1 MKIKMNE
8 FDYIDKYFRPLT
20 NKFALNLKNDAAIFN
35 QKSSFDLII
44 STDSLVEGIHFFGNE
59 DPADIAKK
67 SLRVNLSDMAAMGA
81 KPIFYNLSLSVPK
94 IKASQ
99 FIPKFVKGLQDDQE
113 MFDIKLI
120 GGDLTSSLKHINI
133 TITIFGKSSK
143 GKSIPR
149 DGAKI
154 GDCLY
159 VSGILGLS
167 KIGLDNYNS
176 NFKELQEA
184 KRKYLLP
191 QPRVDLGISLKNIAN
206 SMIDISDG
214 LVQDATHLAKNSELT
229 VELNLSKIPLPNIN
243 KIDKKLILDSAL
255 YGGDDYELLFSC
267 NPFYENLLKKL
278 SSKMNLKL
286 TKIGIFKKFNKE
298 FLKFK
303 NNNSKPKNSYLH
315 F

>member
-20 NKFALNLKNDAAIFN
+20 NKFAFNLKNDAAIFN

-44 STDSLVEGIHFFGNE
+44 STDTLCEGIHFFGNE
-59 DPADIAKK
+59 DPVDIAKK

-81 KPIFYNLSLSVPK
+81 KPIFYNLSLSIPK

-99 FIPKFVKGLQDDQE
+99 FIPKFATGLRDDQKI
-113 MFDIKLI
+113 FGIKLI

-133 TITIFGKSSK
+133 TITIFGETSK
-143 GKSIPR
+143 GKSITR

-154 GDCLY
+154 GDNLY
-159 VSGILGLS
+159 VSGTLGLS
-167 KIGLDNYNS
+167 KIGLDNFNS
-176 NFKELQEA
+176 NLKEFQES
-184 KRKYLLP
+184 KRKYLIP

-214 LVQDATHLAKNSELT
+214 LIQDAIHLAKNSKLT
-229 VELNLSKIPLPNIN
+229 LELNLCKIPLPNI
-243 KIDKKLILDSAL
+243 KKLDKKLILDSAL

-267 NPFYENLLKKL
+267 NTSHESFLKELSKKL
-278 SSKMNLKL
+278 NLKL
-286 TKIGIFKKFNKE
+286 TKIGVFKEFEKE

-303 NNNSKPKNSYLH
+303 NNMSKPKNSYLH

>member
-1 MKIKMNE
+1 MNE
-8 FDYIDKYFRPLT
+8 FDYIEKYFRPLT
-20 NKFALNLKNDAAIFN
+20 NKFGLNLKNDAAIFN

-44 STDSLVEGIHFFGNE
+44 STDTLAEGIHFFGNE
-59 DPADIAKK
+59 DPVDLAKK

-81 KPIFYNLSLSVPK
+81 KPIFYNLALSIPK

-99 FIPKFVKGLQDDQE
+99 FIPKFAKGLQEDQE
-113 MFDIKLI
+113 IFDIKLI

-133 TITIFGKSSK
+133 TITIFGKTSN
-143 GKSIPR
+143 GKSISR

-154 GDCLY
+154 GECLY

-167 KIGLDNYNS
+167 KIGLDNFNS
-176 NFKELQEA
+176 NLKKFKEA

-191 QPRVDLGISLKNIAN
+191 EPRVNLGISLKNIAT

-214 LVQDATHLAKNSELT
+214 LVQDATHLAKNSNLT
-229 VELNLSKIPLPNIN
+229 LELNLSKIPLPNIKQIN
-243 KIDKKLILDSAL
+243 KELILNSAL

-267 NPFYENLLKKL
+267 NSSYERLLEQL
-278 SSKMNLKL
+278 STKFNLKL
-286 TKIGIFKKFNKE
+286 TKIGIFKE
-298 FLKFK
+298 FKKNFLEFK
-303 NNNSKPKNSYLH
+303 NNNLKPKNSYLH

>member
-1 MKIKMNE
+1 MKINMNE

-20 NKFALNLKNDAAIFN
+20 NKYALNLKNDAAIFN
-35 QKSSFDLII
+35 QKSSLDLII
-44 STDSLVEGIHFFGNE
+44 STDSLVEGIHFFGSE

-94 IKASQ
+94 VKASQ

-113 MFDIKLI
+113 IFDIKLI

-133 TITIFGKSSK
+133 TITIFGKCPN

-149 DGAKI
+149 NGAKI
-154 GDCLY
+154 GDSLY

-167 KIGLDNYNS
+167 KIGLDNYDS
-176 NFKELQEA
+176 NFKEFQEA

-229 VELNLSKIPLPNIN
+229 VELNISKIPLPNIN

-267 NPFYENLLKKL
+267 DPRYENSLVKL

>member
-20 NKFALNLKNDAAIFN
+20 NKFAFNLKNDAAIFN

-44 STDSLVEGIHFFGNE
+44 STDTLCEGIHFFGNE
-59 DPADIAKK
+59 DPVDIAKK

-81 KPIFYNLSLSVPK
+81 KPIFYNLSLSIPK

-99 FIPKFVKGLQDDQE
+99 FIPKFATGLRDDQE
-113 MFDIKLI
+113 IFGIKLI

-133 TITIFGKSSK
+133 TITIFGETSK
-143 GKSIPR
+143 GKSITR

-154 GDCLY
+154 GDNLY
-159 VSGILGLS
+159 VSGTLGLS
-167 KIGLDNYNS
+167 KIGLDNFNS
-176 NFKELQEA
+176 NLKEFQES
-184 KRKYLLP
+184 KRKYLIP

-214 LVQDATHLAKNSELT
+214 LIQDAIHLAKNSKLT
-229 VELNLSKIPLPNIN
+229 LELNLCKIPLPNI
-243 KIDKKLILDSAL
+243 KKLDKKLILDSAL

-267 NPFYENLLKKL
+267 NTSHESFLKKL
-278 SSKMNLKL
+278 SKKLNLKL
-286 TKIGIFKKFNKE
+286 TKIGVFKEFEKE

-303 NNNSKPKNSYLH
+303 NNMSKPKTSLLH

>member
-20 NKFALNLKNDAAIFN
+20 NNFALNLKNDAAIFN

-67 SLRVNLSDMAAMGA
+67 SLRVNLSDIAAMGA

-94 IKASQ
+94 VKASQ

-113 MFDIKLI
+113 IFDIKLI

-149 DGAKI
+149 NGAKI

-167 KIGLDNYNS
+167 KIGLDNFNS

-267 NPFYENLLKKL
+267 DPFYENSLVKL

>member
-1 MKIKMNE
+1 MNE
-8 FDYIDKYFRPLT
+8 FDYIDKYFKPLT
-20 NKFALNLKNDAAIFN
+20 NKFALNLKNDGAIFN

-44 STDSLVEGIHFFGNE
+44 STDTLAEGIHFFGNE

-81 KPIFYNLSLSVPK
+81 KPIFYNLALSIPK
-94 IKASQ
+94 NKASQ
-99 FIPKFVKGLQDDQE
+99 FIPKFAKGLQEDQE

-133 TITIFGKSSK
+133 TITIFGRTAN

-176 NFKELQEA
+176 NLKEFQEA
-184 KRKYLLP
+184 KTKYLLP

-214 LVQDATHLAKNSELT
+214 LIQDATHLAKSSKLT
-229 VELNLSKIPLPNIN
+229 VELNLSKIPLPNI
-243 KIDKKLILDSAL
+243 KQLDKKLILNSAL

-267 NPFYENLLKKL
+267 NISNENLVKKI
-278 SSKMNLKL
+278 SKKMNLKL
-286 TKIGIFKKFNKE
+286 TKIGFFKKFKKNYLE
-298 FLKFK
+298 FK

>member
-67 SLRVNLSDMAAMGA
+67 SLRVNLSDIAAMGA

-113 MFDIKLI
+113 VFDIKLI

-149 DGAKI
+149 DGARI

-214 LVQDATHLAKNSELT
+214 LVQDASHLAKNSELT
-229 VELNLSKIPLPNIN
+229 VELNLTKIPLPNIK

-267 NPFYENLLKKL
+267 DPFYENSLVKL

-298 FLKFK
+298 YLKFK
-303 NNNSKPKNSYLH
+303 NDNSKPKNSYLH

>member
-1 MKIKMNE
+1 MNE

-20 NKFALNLKNDAAIFN
+20 NKFAFNLKNDAAIFN
-35 QKSSFDLII
+35 QKSSLDLII
-44 STDSLVEGIHFFGNE
+44 STDTLCEGIHFFGNE
-59 DPADIAKK
+59 NPEDIAKK

-81 KPIFYNLSLSVPK
+81 KPIFYNLSLSIPRVK
-94 IKASQ
+94 VGQ
-99 FIPKFVKGLQDDQE
+99 FIPKFAKGLQDDQE
-113 MFDIKLI
+113 IFGIKLI

-133 TITIFGKSSK
+133 TITIFGETGKD
-143 GKSIPR
+143 KSIPR

-154 GDCLY
+154 GDYLY

-167 KIGLDNYNS
+167 KIGLDNFNS
-176 NFKELQEA
+176 NLKEFEES
-184 KRKYLLP
+184 KRKYLVP

-214 LVQDATHLAKNSELT
+214 LIQDAIHLAKNSKLT
-229 VELNLSKIPLPNIN
+229 IELNLYKIPLPNIKN
-243 KIDKKLILDSAL
+243 LDKKLILDSAL

-267 NPFYENLLKKL
+267 DASHQSLVEEL
-278 SSKMNLKL
+278 SKKMNLKL
-286 TKIGIFKKFNKE
+286 TKIGVFKKFKKE

-303 NNNSKPKNSYLH
+303 NNTSIPKKSYLH

>member
-1 MKIKMNE
+1 MNE

-20 NKFALNLKNDAAIFN
+20 NKFAFNLKNDAAIFN

-44 STDSLVEGIHFFGNE
+44 STDTLCEGIHFFGNE
-59 DPADIAKK
+59 DPVDIAKK

-81 KPIFYNLSLSVPK
+81 KPIFYNLSLSIPK

-99 FIPKFVKGLQDDQE
+99 FIPKFATGLRDDQE
-113 MFDIKLI
+113 IFGIKLI

-133 TITIFGKSSK
+133 TITIFGETSK
-143 GKSIPR
+143 GKSITR

-154 GDCLY
+154 GDNLY
-159 VSGILGLS
+159 VSGTLGLS
-167 KIGLDNYNS
+167 KIGLDNFNS
-176 NFKELQEA
+176 NLKEFQES
-184 KRKYLLP
+184 KRKYLIP
-191 QPRVDLGISLKNIAN
+191 QPRIDLGISLKNIAN

-214 LVQDATHLAKNSELT
+214 LIQDAIHLAKNSKLT
-229 VELNLSKIPLPNIN
+229 LELNLCKIPLPNI
-243 KIDKKLILDSAL
+243 KKLDKKLILDSAL

-267 NPFYENLLKKL
+267 NTSHESFLKELSKKL
-278 SSKMNLKL
+278 NLKL
-286 TKIGIFKKFNKE
+286 TKIGVFKVFEKE

-303 NNNSKPKNSYLH
+303 NNMFKPKNSYLH

>member
-1 MKIKMNE
+1 MNE

-20 NKFALNLKNDAAIFN
+20 NKFAINLKNDAAIFN

-44 STDSLVEGIHFFGNE
+44 STDTLCEGIHFFGNE
-59 DPADIAKK
+59 NPVDIAKK

-81 KPIFYNLSLSVPK
+81 KPIFYNLSLSIPK

-99 FIPKFVKGLQDDQE
+99 FIPKFAKGLQDDQE
-113 MFDIKLI
+113 LFGIKLI

-133 TITIFGKSSK
+133 TITIFGETVK

-167 KIGLDNYNS
+167 KIGLDNFNS
-176 NFKELQEA
+176 NLKEFEES
-184 KRKYLLP
+184 KRKYLVP
-191 QPRVDLGISLKNIAN
+191 EPRVDLGISLKNIAN

-214 LVQDATHLAKNSELT
+214 LIQDAIHLAKNSELT
-229 VELNLSKIPLPNIN
+229 VELNLSKIPLPNI
-243 KIDKKLILDSAL
+243 KKLDKKSILDSAL

-267 NPFYENLLKKL
+267 DTSHESSVKEL
-278 SSKMNLKL
+278 SKKMNLKL
-286 TKIGIFKKFNKE
+286 TKIGFFREFQKE

-303 NNNSKPKNSYLH
+303 NNTLKIKNSYLH

>member
-1 MKIKMNE
+1 MNE
-8 FDYIDKYFRPLT
+8 FDYIDKYFKPLT
-20 NKFALNLKNDAAIFN
+20 NKFALNLKNDGAIFS

-44 STDSLVEGIHFFGNE
+44 STDTLAEGIHFFGNE
-59 DPADIAKK
+59 NPADIAKK

-81 KPIFYNLSLSVPK
+81 KPIFYNLALSIPK
-94 IKASQ
+94 NKASQ
-99 FIPKFVKGLQDDQE
+99 FIPKFAKGLQDDQE
-113 MFDIKLI
+113 KFDIKLI

-133 TITIFGKSSK
+133 TITIFGKTAN

-149 DGAKI
+149 DGAEI

-159 VSGILGLS
+159 VSGLLGLS

-176 NFKELQEA
+176 NLKKFQEA
-184 KRKYLLP
+184 KSKYLLP

-214 LVQDATHLAKNSELT
+214 LIQDATHLAKSSNLT
-229 VELNLSKIPLPNIN
+229 VELDLSKIPLPII
-243 KIDKKLILDSAL
+243 KQLDKDLILNSAL

-267 NPFYENLLKKL
+267 NSFNENLVKEI
-278 SSKMNLKL
+278 SNNMNLKL
-286 TKIGIFKKFNKE
+286 TKIGFFKEFKKNYLE
-298 FLKFK
+298 FK
-303 NNNSKPKNSYLH
+303 NNKSKLKSSYLH

>member
-1 MKIKMNE
+1 MNE

-81 KPIFYNLSLSVPK
+81 KPLFYNLALSVPK
-94 IKASQ
+94 VKASQ
-99 FIPKFVKGLQDDQE
+99 FLPKFVKGLQDDQK

-149 DGAKI
+149 NGAKI

-184 KRKYLLP
+184 KKKYLLP
-191 QPRVDLGISLKNIAN
+191 QPRVDLGVSLKNIAN

-229 VELNLSKIPLPNIN
+229 IELNLSKIPLPNIN

-267 NPFYENLLKKL
+267 DPFYENSLVKL

>member
-1 MKIKMNE
+1 MNE
-8 FDYIDKYFRPLT
+8 FDYIDKYFKPLT
-20 NKFALNLKNDAAIFN
+20 NKFALNLKNDGAIFN

-44 STDSLVEGIHFFGNE
+44 STDTLVEGIHFFGNE

-81 KPIFYNLSLSVPK
+81 KPIFYNLALSVPK
-94 IKASQ
+94 NKASQ
-99 FIPKFVKGLQDDQE
+99 FIPKFAKGLQDDQE

-133 TITIFGKSSK
+133 TITIFGRTAK

-176 NFKELQEA
+176 NLKEFQEA

-214 LVQDATHLAKNSELT
+214 LIQDATHLAKSSKLT
-229 VELNLSKIPLPNIN
+229 VELNLCKIPLPNI
-243 KIDKKLILDSAL
+243 KQLDKKLILNSAL

-267 NPFYENLLKKL
+267 NISHENLV
-278 SSKMNLKL
+278 
-286 TKIGIFKKFNKE
+286 KKFQK
-298 FLKFK
+298 K
-303 NNNSKPKNSYLH
+303 
-315 F
+315 

>member
-1 MKIKMNE
+1 MNE
-8 FDYIDKYFRPLT
+8 FDYIEKYFRPLT
-20 NKFALNLKNDAAIFN
+20 NKFGLNLKNDAAIFN

-44 STDSLVEGIHFFGNE
+44 STDTLAEGIHFFGNE
-59 DPADIAKK
+59 DPVDLAKK

-81 KPIFYNLSLSVPK
+81 KPIFYNLALSIPR

-99 FIPKFVKGLQDDQE
+99 FIPKFAKGLQEDQE
-113 MFDIKLI
+113 IFDIKLI

-133 TITIFGKSSK
+133 TITIFGKTSN
-143 GKSIPR
+143 GKSISR

-154 GDCLY
+154 GECLY

-167 KIGLDNYNS
+167 KIGLDNFNS
-176 NFKELQEA
+176 NLKKFKEA

-191 QPRVDLGISLKNIAN
+191 EPRVNLGISLKNIAT

-214 LVQDATHLAKNSELT
+214 LVQDATHLAKNSNLT
-229 VELNLSKIPLPNIN
+229 LELNLSKIPLPNIKQIN
-243 KIDKKLILDSAL
+243 KELILNSAL

-267 NPFYENLLKKL
+267 NSSYERLLKQLSTKL
-278 SSKMNLKL
+278 NLKL
-286 TKIGIFKKFNKE
+286 TKIGIFKE
-298 FLKFK
+298 FKKNFLEFK
-303 NNNSKPKNSYLH
+303 NNNLKPKNSYLH